1 MHKITDDEII
11 TLLKENRFKATPQR
25 LAICRFVLESHDHP
39 SAEQIYTTIRK
50 DYPTISLAT
59 VYKTLGLLDTI
70 GLISELR
77 FNATHTRYDPKMSL
91 HINIICPKCLNID
104 DFESNSLNKTWQAI
118 ISDIEG
124 EILGQRI
131 DVYKLCKNCKK

>member
-1 MHKITDDEII
+1 M
-11 TLLKENRFKATPQR
+11 Q
-25 LAICRFVLESHDHP
+25 
-39 SAEQIYTTIRK
+39 
-50 DYPTISLAT
+50 
-59 VYKTLGLLDTI
+59 
-70 GLISELR
+70 LI
-77 FNATHTRYDPKMSL
+77 PGMIQK
-91 HINIICPKCLNID
+91 CPKCLNID

>member
-59 VYKTLGLLDTI
+59 VYKTL
-70 GLISELR
+70 
-77 FNATHTRYDPKMSL
+77 
-91 HINIICPKCLNID
+91 
-104 DFESNSLNKTWQAI
+104 
-118 ISDIEG
+118 
-124 EILGQRI
+124 
-131 DVYKLCKNCKK
+131 